1 MNRIMFLGCVI
12 TDAGVPYQVKLVV
25 FTSAGRGIESYPY
38 TFFTQELAP
47 QKSPENVKYERSG
60 TTISVSWD
68 PLSLF
73 EAKGFPVYTV
83 TLISLSLVGSRTTR
97 QSNDD
102 GIISVTTDE
111 TDVVIE
117 GLDPNVEYSL
127 TIVVGTSSGNI
138 ATKAS

>member
-12 TDAGVPYQVKLVV
+12 TDAGVPYQVTLVA

-60 TTISVSWD
+60 TIISVSWD
-68 PLSLF
+68 PLSLI
-73 EAKGFPVYTV
+73 EARGFPVYTV
-83 TLISLSLVGSRTTR
+83 TLTP
-97 QSNDD
+97 SNND
-102 GIISVTTDE
+102 GIISVTTNE

-117 GLDPNVEYSL
+117 DLDPNVGYSL
-127 TIVVGTSSGNI
+127 TLVVETSSGNV
-138 ATKAS
+138 ATEAS

>member
-1 MNRIMFLGCVI
+1 MFLGCVI
-12 TDAGVPYQVKLVV
+12 TDAGVPYQVTLVA

-68 PLSLF
+68 PLSLI
-73 EAKGFPVYTV
+73 EARGFPVYTV
-83 TLISLSLVGSRTTR
+83 TLTPLSLVGSRATR
-97 QSNDD
+97 QSNND
-102 GIISVTTDE
+102 GIISVTTNE

-117 GLDPNVEYSL
+117 DLDPNIEYSL
-127 TIVVGTSSGNI
+127 TLLVETSSGNV
-138 ATKAS
+138 ATEAS